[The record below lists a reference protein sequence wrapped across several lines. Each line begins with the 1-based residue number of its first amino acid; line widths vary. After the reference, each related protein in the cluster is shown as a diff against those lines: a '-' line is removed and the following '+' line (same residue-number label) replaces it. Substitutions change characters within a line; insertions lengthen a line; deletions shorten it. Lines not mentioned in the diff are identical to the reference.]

1 MLVIF
6 LHTSFDIIT
15 FAQDYCSTIKNIAMR
30 RTLDDLSDEEY
41 EDYEKHPEDYEDVT
55 DATNEDVMDMMGELD
70 DD

>member
-1 MLVIF
+1 MIS
-6 LHTSFDIIT
+6 LHSHKIIV
-15 FAQDYCSTIKNIAMR
+15 QYLIIIAMR

-55 DATNEDVMDMMGELD
+55 DATNEDVIDMMGELD